1 MIKRVGIFEIETD
14 DNDNLFFDDDIKK
27 VIMKN
32 DILYGVIH
40 NDGTIKRGYYNT
52 HPKYVNIHL
61 NKKLYWRLW
70 NIWQYSNDE
79 RVDKLMSHYCNRSD
93 DDNNMELHFYSNFNL
108 K

>member
-14 DNDNLFFDDDIKK
+14 NNDNLFFDDDIKK
-27 VIMKN
+27 IIMKN

-52 HPKYVNIHL
+52 HPKYVNIRL
-61 NKKLYWRLW
+61 NNKLYWRLW
-70 NIWQYSNDE
+70 NIWQYGDDK
-79 RVDKLMSHYCNRSD
+79 RVDMLMSQYCNRY
-93 DDNNMELHFYSNFNL
+93 DDNNRELHFYSNFNL

>member
-1 MIKRVGIFEIETD
+1 MVKRIGIFEIETD

-27 VIMKN
+27 IIMK
-32 DILYGVIH
+32 DDMLYGVIH

-70 NIWQYSNDE
+70 NIWQYSNDK
-79 RVDKLMSHYCNRSD
+79 RVDELMSHYCNRND
-93 DDNNMELHFYSNFNL
+93 DDNMELHFYSNFNL